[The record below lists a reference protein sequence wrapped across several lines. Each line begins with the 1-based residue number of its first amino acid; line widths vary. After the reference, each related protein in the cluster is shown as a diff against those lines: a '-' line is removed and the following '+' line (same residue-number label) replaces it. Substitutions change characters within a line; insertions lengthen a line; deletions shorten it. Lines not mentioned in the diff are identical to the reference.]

1 MKRKVDKLDV
11 DKLVSITV
19 NLSKSCDIVKNVA
32 ARKDVYNAK
41 IKNIEDE
48 IPNITNLDTNASHNA
63 KVNEFKDEIPSIT
76 NLLTNIS
83 LTVVEKKK
91 MLH

>member
-48 IPNITNLDTNASHNA
+48 IPNITNLATKASLNA
-63 KVNEFKDEIPSIT
+63 KINEVKGGIPSVT
-76 NLLTNIS
+76 N
-83 LTVVEKKK
+83 
-91 MLH
+91 